1 MEHLKPVKELV
12 AKFDDGVPVMPVVQ
26 GIPFPPTQDDERDS
40 DSTLSI
46 APDEYDD
53 SFLIEK
59 DDLKGLKHSIMDEAI
74 ESLFEKEENEQ
85 ISEEDDEEVDESALK
100 EPRSTLS
107 FSSLLRSI
115 FSAMIIFVVAVLL
128 AWGINEFANS
138 SSASFSGLSS
148 FRTKLE
154 AGLSFAYQHPSV
166 AFDLAT
172 GWIQKELSDSNTKF
186 MKIDWKEMPTSLA
199 ASFKHIVA
207 ETVLFYNRNFMPFA
221 LKTIESVKSID
232 FGNAKTQAA
241 HHMKLADMHL
251 QDVRDHL
258 LEYTLPL
265 AEKTSATLTQY
276 SLIVKYEV
284 SKILQSVQNSS
295 ILQTLD
301 HAGQQV
307 ATIAKSFEGLAVEQL
322 KKLTSHE
329 NWKLVTDLV
338 LEYPAPFGLDS
349 QSFVGLLFGTGLTFG
364 IIGAFLILI

>member
-26 GIPFPPTQDDERDS
+26 GIPFPATQDDERDS

-74 ESLFEKEENEQ
+74 ESLFEKEANEQ
-85 ISEEDDEEVDESALK
+85 ILEEDDEFALK

-115 FSAMIIFVVAVLL
+115 VSVMILFVVAALL
-128 AWGINEFANS
+128 AWCINEAANS
-138 SSASFSGLSS
+138 SSSSFSGLSS
-148 FRTKLE
+148 IRTKLE

-172 GWIQKELSDSNTKF
+172 GWIKEGFSDFGTKF
-186 MKIDWKEMPTSLA
+186 MKIDWKELPTLLA
-199 ASFKHIVA
+199 ASFKHIAA
-207 ETVLFYNRNFMPFA
+207 ETALFYNRNFTPFA
-221 LKTIESVKSID
+221 QKTMESIKSID
-232 FGNAKTQAA
+232 FENVKTQAV

-251 QDVRDHL
+251 QDVREHL

-265 AEKTSATLTQY
+265 DEKASAALTQY

-284 SKILQSVQNSS
+284 SKIIQSVHNSS

-307 ATIAKSFEGLAVEQL
+307 VTIAKSFEGFAVEQL
-322 KKLTSHE
+322 KKLTTHE
-329 NWKLVTDLV
+329 NWKLVTDLA
-338 LEYPAPFGLDS
+338 LEYPTPFGLDS

-364 IIGAFLILI
+364 VIGAFLILI